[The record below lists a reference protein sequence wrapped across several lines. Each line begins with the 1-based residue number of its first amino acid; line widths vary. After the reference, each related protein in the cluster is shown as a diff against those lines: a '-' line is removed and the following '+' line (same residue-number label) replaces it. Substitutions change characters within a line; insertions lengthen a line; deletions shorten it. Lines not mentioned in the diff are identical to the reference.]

1 MTILER
7 ILELKKTGIPDSEIT
22 KRLKNEGIHPM
33 DISDAMN
40 QSKIKEA
47 VSGETGYSTQGMVP
61 SIMGGESYENESSQE
76 GTYSPSSSPKESEDY
91 QDYSSQESESYQNSY
106 PEEEYEDNYA
116 PNEFSGGGIAMS
128 SETMIEVAEQVFSEK
143 IKKIETD
150 LKLVKEFKTL
160 ALPAIKDFDERLK
173 RMERQFD
180 KMQIA
185 ILERVGQFG
194 KNLDSVKKEI
204 EMVEDSFEKLNKSK
218 K

>member
-7 ILELKKTGIPDSEIT
+7 VLELKKTGIPDSEII
-22 KRLKNEGIHPM
+22 KKLKNEGIHPM
-33 DISDAMN
+33 EISDAMN

-47 VSGETGYSTQGMVP
+47 VSGEDEYSTRGMVP
-61 SIMGGESYENESSQE
+61 SIMGGESYEGASQRDE
-76 GTYSPSSSPKESEDY
+76 VYSPSSSPQEEEDY
-91 QDYSSQESESYQNSY
+91 QNYSSQENGSY
-106 PEEEYEDNYA
+106 PEEEYEENYS
-116 PNEFSGGGIAMS
+116 PNEFSTGGNLMS

-143 IKKIETD
+143 IKKIESD
-150 LKLVKEFKTL
+150 LKSIKEFKTL
-160 ALPAIKDFDERLK
+160 AIPEIKDMDERLK

-194 KNLDSVKKEI
+194 KNLDSVKKEV
-204 EMVEDSFEKLNKSK
+204 EMVEESFEKMNRDK